1 MFTDSYQEAKS
12 SVEAALRKILSQAEL
27 LLPNMEDVQAEMMGD
42 LVDEEMQHTAKAIEE
57 AAAKIAV
64 LFVVTRFQFNKILQC
79 IMAEVFEVI
88 LQCNVMQHEDL
99 TCIVYDVHMQT
110 DTV

>member
-1 MFTDSYQEAKS
+1 
-12 SVEAALRKILSQAEL
+12 
-27 LLPNMEDVQAEMMGD
+27 
-42 LVDEEMQHTAKAIEE
+42 
-57 AAAKIAV
+57 
-64 LFVVTRFQFNKILQC
+64 
-79 IMAEVFEVI
+79 MAEVFEVI